1 MRIDRILQGKH
12 TIAAVAIGTK
22 SRDAI
27 CKNLSSLQSEIRK
40 RGVIPVPD
48 DAEILRFT
56 IMLVH
61 EYCALASVSKGKTIH
76 AAGFSDFV
84 AEEIAAQLGKA
95 KAKAYK
101 ESYFVAACWALNLR
115 VSRRS
120 GVYFIIAS
128 GATAL
133 CAEDK
138 PSEIQCASSYTS
150 QLLRDK
156 DSPEGILDLAFFI
169 KKSKLSK
176 SKSDK
181 SRQQHGLDYL
191 KKMKAR
197 KALTL
202 VILKHIEASRNGGT
216 GRNIS
221 KSAVASYFNIL
232 MAELE
237 KLVAIAEAMGKKM
250 VFTGGSRA
258 SSERDTFVLYADAK
272 TALDDLV
279 KIYKKSHNQTLNAA
293 IVDYHKIARVESAED
308 SIFKTKTR
316 ERAKKRKIAPSVR
329 PVVIKDSADIKL

>member
-1 MRIDRILQGKH
+1 MGIDSILQGKH
-12 TIAAVAIGTK
+12 TLDAVAIGTK

-27 CKNLSSLQSEIRK
+27 CKSLSSLQSDIRK

-48 DAEILRFT
+48 DADILRLT

-84 AEEIAAQLGKA
+84 AEQVAEQLGKI

-128 GATAL
+128 GATTL
-133 CAEDK
+133 SAEDK
-138 PSEIQCASSYTS
+138 PSKIQCASSYTS

-156 DSPEGILDLAFFI
+156 DSPESILDLAFFI

-181 SRQQHGLDYL
+181 SRQQHGLEYL

-197 KALTL
+197 KELSL
-202 VILKHIEASRNGGT
+202 VILKHIEASRNSGSGK
-216 GRNIS
+216 NVS
-221 KSAVASYFNIL
+221 KSAVVSYFNIQ

-237 KLVAIAEAMGKKM
+237 KLAAIAEAMDKKM

-258 SSERDTFVLYADAK
+258 SSERDTFVLYAEAK
-272 TALDDLV
+272 AALNDLV
-279 KIYKKSHNQTLNAA
+279 KIYKKGHNQTLNAA
-293 IVDYHKIARVESAED
+293 IVDYHKIASVESAED
-308 SIFKTKTR
+308 SIFKAKVKV
-316 ERAKKRKIAPSVR
+316 RAKKRKVSPSVR
-329 PVVIKDSADIKL
+329 TVIMKDNADIQL

>member
-1 MRIDRILQGKH
+1 MRVDAILQGKH
-12 TIAAVAIGTK
+12 AIAAVAIGTK

-27 CKNLSSLQSEIRK
+27 CKSLSSLQSEISK
-40 RGVIPVPD
+40 LGVLPVPND
-48 DAEILRFT
+48 IEILRFT

-61 EYCALASVSKGKTIH
+61 EYCALASVSNGKTIH
-76 AAGFSDFV
+76 AAGFNDFV
-84 AEEIAAQLGKA
+84 AEQTAERLGKT

-128 GATAL
+128 GATTL
-133 CAEDK
+133 CAEDR

-156 DSPEGILDLAFFI
+156 NSPEGILDLAFFI

-176 SKSDK
+176 SQSDK
-181 SRQQHGLDYL
+181 SRQQHGLEYL

-197 KALTL
+197 KELAL
-202 VILKHIEASRNGGT
+202 VILDHIEASRNSSV
-216 GRNIS
+216 GRNVS
-221 KSAVASYFNIL
+221 KSAVASYFNVQI
-232 MAELE
+232 AELE
-237 KLVAIAEAMGKKM
+237 KLIAIAEAMDKKI

-272 TALDDLV
+272 AALNDLV
-279 KIYKKSHNQTLNAA
+279 KIYKKGHNQTLNAA
-293 IVDYHKIARVESAED
+293 IVAYHKIVSVENAED
-308 SIFKTKTR
+308 SIFKTKAK
-316 ERAKKRKIAPSVR
+316 ERAKKKKIMPSVR
-329 PVVIKDSADIKL
+329 TVVMTDSSDITL